1 MMKETNQ
8 FSAPVP
14 NGVLFIV
21 GGHEDKGDQ
30 EPEKKGAT
38 KPLEVLK
45 AFVGLIKKENPV
57 IELVTSGSSD
67 GEAYFADYKRAFG
80 ELGVSELGH
89 IHHDIRSDILQEEFQ
104 SEIVQRAS
112 QADAVYF
119 SGGDQLKL
127 TSIYGGTRFLRT
139 LKERYI
145 FDKLIVGGTSAGAM
159 ALSTPMIYA
168 GNKEVQ
174 QIAGGIKVTTG
185 LEFLKDVCIDT
196 HFVDRS
202 RFVRMAQVIASNP
215 TCIGVGI
222 EEDTA
227 VIVRNGE
234 DAEVVGSGIVIVVEG
249 FGITDSNI
257 LDHGSTEKIYIHDL
271 NVRMLSAGC
280 AYKIPRNN
288 PPHW

>member
-1 MMKETNQ
+1 MKKKMDQ

-14 NGVLFIV
+14 TGVLFIV
-21 GGHEDKGDQ
+21 GGHEDKG
-30 EPEKKGAT
+30 EEGEKKEGAT
-38 KPLEVLK
+38 KPLDVLK
-45 AFVGLIKKENPV
+45 AFVALIGKESPHLEV
-57 IELVTSGSSD
+57 VTTGGED
-67 GEAYFADYKRAFG
+67 GETYFSDYKSVF
-80 ELGVSELGH
+80 SELGIVQIGH
-89 IHHDIRSDILQEEFQ
+89 LHHDTRAEILKDETENLIF
-104 SEIVQRAS
+104 ERLKA
-112 QADAVYF
+112 ADAIYF
-119 SGGDQLKL
+119 TGGDQLKL
-127 TSIYGGTRFLRT
+127 TSVYGGTKFLQI

-145 FDKLIVGGTSAGAM
+145 LEGLLVGGTSAGAM

-168 GNKEVQ
+168 GNKDVQ

-215 TCIGVGI
+215 TCIGLGI

-227 VIVRNGE
+227 VIVRSG
-234 DAEVVGSGIVIVVEG
+234 DQAEILGSGIVIVIEG

-257 LDHGSTEKIYIHDL
+257 LDHGSTDKIYIHDL
-271 NVRMLSAGC
+271 NVRLLSSGTT
-280 AYKIPRNN
+280 YKIPRIS

>member
-1 MMKETNQ
+1 MRRENNQ

-14 NGVLFIV
+14 NGILYLV

-30 EPEKKGAT
+30 EQEKAGAT
-38 KPLEVLK
+38 QPLEVLK
-45 AFVGLIKKENPV
+45 AFIGLIENEDPIV
-57 IELVTSGSSD
+57 ELVTTGSAEGDAS
-67 GEAYFADYKRAFG
+67 FADYKSAFDK
-80 ELGVSELGH
+80 LGLSRVGH
-89 IHHDIRSDILQEEFQ
+89 IHHDIRSEILGDELKNDIVERV
-104 SEIVQRAS
+104 SK
-112 QADAVYF
+112 ADAVYF

-127 TSIYGGTRFLRT
+127 TSIYGGTRFLST

-145 FDKLIVGGTSAGAM
+145 SDRLIVGGTSAGAM

-196 HFVDRS
+196 HFIDRS

-215 TCIGVGI
+215 ACIGMGI

-227 VIVRNGE
+227 VIVREGRR
-234 DAEVVGSGIVIVVEG
+234 AEVVGSGIVILIEG
-249 FGITDSNI
+249 FGISDSNI
-257 LDHGSTEKIYIHDL
+257 MDHGSTEKIYIHDL
-271 NVRMLSAGC
+271 NVSMLSAGC
-280 AYKIPRNN
+280 HYKIPRNN

>member
-1 MMKETNQ
+1 MNEEISQ

-14 NGVLFIV
+14 TGILYIV
-21 GGHEDKGDQ
+21 GGHEDKGEQ
-30 EPEKKGAT
+30 EPEKEGAK
-38 KPLEVLK
+38 KPLEVLET
-45 AFVGLIKKENPV
+45 FVSLLNKKDPL
-57 IELVTSGSSD
+57 IELITTGSD
-67 GEAYFADYKRAFG
+67 EGNAYFEDYQSAFSK
-80 ELGVSELGH
+80 LGVNRLGH
-89 IHHDIRSDILQEEFQ
+89 IHHDMRG
-104 SEIVQRAS
+104 EIIGGERVDWFVDRVRN
-112 QADAVYF
+112 ADAVYF

-127 TSIYGGTRFLRT
+127 TSIYGGTEFLRV
-139 LKERYI
+139 LKDRYI
-145 FDKLIVGGTSAGAM
+145 ADGLLVGGTSAGAM

-185 LEFLKDVCIDT
+185 LEFLKDVCVDT

-215 TCIGVGI
+215 TCIGLGI

-227 VIVRNGE
+227 VIVRRG
-234 DAEVVGSGIVIVVEG
+234 AEAEIVGNGIVIVIEG

-257 LDHGSTEKIYIHDL
+257 LDHDSTDKIYIHDL
-271 NVRMLSAGC
+271 NVWLLSAGTT
-280 AYKIPRNN
+280 YQIPRTN

>member
-1 MMKETNQ
+1 MKKENRE

-14 NGVLFIV
+14 KGILFLV
-21 GGHEDKGDQ
+21 GGHEDKGDG
-30 EPEKKGAT
+30 ETEKEGAT
-38 KPLEVLK
+38 KPLDVLES
-45 AFVGLIKKENPV
+45 FVRLIGKNDPV
-57 IELVTSGSSD
+57 IELVTTGSSD
-67 GEAYFADYKRAFG
+67 GESYFSDYQNAFG
-80 ELGVSELGH
+80 QLGVSQLGH
-89 IHHDIRSDILQEEFQ
+89 IHHDIRAEIIRDEHENDIV
-104 SEIVQRAS
+104 SRVKK
-112 QADAVYF
+112 ADAIYF

-127 TSIYGGTRFLRT
+127 TSIYGGTRFLQT
-139 LKERYI
+139 LKESYI
-145 FDKLIVGGTSAGAM
+145 NEGLVVGGTSAGAM

-168 GNKEVQ
+168 GNKDVQ

-215 TCIGVGI
+215 TCIGLGI

-227 VIVRNGE
+227 VIVRNGDE
-234 DAEVVGSGIVIVVEG
+234 AEITGSGIVIIVEG

-280 AYKIPRNN
+280 KYRIPRNN